1 MVRQAIFL
9 CALAGLFVVVG
20 GCDPEPAAITVD
32 KAELVARDGVEPK
45 AIEILYRAS
54 KYLQQAKTFKFQA
67 DVTRDVILYDGVRVQ
82 FSGISKVT
90 VQRPNKL
97 QASFDGD
104 ERSRRSYFDGET
116 LTICSLT
123 RNTYAQAK
131 ISGTIDEAID
141 FVFETFGFSIPLAD
155 LVYADPYA
163 VLIENV
169 DKGYFVGQHKIDG
182 VLCDHLVF
190 QQEQIDW
197 QIWIEA
203 DDTPLVRKLVITYKT
218 EEGCPEYEAVLSHW
232 KLNPSVGDADFKFTP
247 PMSVKK
253 IEFLPLDK
261 IYVVEEE
268 SQADGIE
275 EVDVIVEEVEAK
287 KP

>member
-97 QASFDGD
+97 QASFDG
-104 ERSRRSYFDGET
+104 ET

-131 ISGTIDEAID
+131 ISGTIDEAVD
-141 FVFETFGFSIPLAD
+141 FVCETFGFSVPLAD

-232 KLNPSVGDADFKFTP
+232 KLNPSVSDADFKFTP
-247 PMSVKK
+247 PANVEK

-261 IYVVEEE
+261 IYAEEEE
-268 SQADGIE
+268 SQADGT
-275 EVDVIVEEVEAK
+275 EEVEAK